1 MKNIEIFRNI
11 KVLEVHD
18 DYFIGA
24 RGYKLYKY
32 LFATKKYEYVAK
44 INDLKYGLFSRFF
57 LTRRLLRAEV
67 TNLYMLSNGDRLAIA
82 KKGIFRCE
90 SGGKTFTKCFCVPRG
105 SRPMN
110 LCVTPDGQLYFGEY
124 FANMEKRAVHI
135 YHSGDSGKNWN
146 IVYTFEDGTINHV
159 HGLFW
164 DPYTKSIWVA
174 TGDREDECII
184 ANTCDGFKT
193 LNIILRGNQEYR
205 ATNLLFYKDFIV
217 YATDSQYIVNEIRKI
232 DRQTL
237 KIEMLQQI
245 QGSGIYGGQCGDYGY
260 ISASVE
266 PSEVNKDQSTHL
278 WFSDDGVFWRELY
291 SAKKDS
297 WNGMLFQFGSILFP
311 KHDFPLKKFMF
322 YGRAVRKI
330 GSHSVLIEK

>member
-1 MKNIEIFRNI
+1 MADLEIFRNI

-24 RGYKLYKY
+24 RGYELYKY
-32 LFATKKYEYVAK
+32 TFATKKYQYVAK
-44 INDLKYGLFSRFF
+44 VDDSKYALFSLFF
-57 LTRRLLRAEV
+57 LTRRLLRAEI
-67 TNLYMLSNGDRLAIA
+67 TNLYSLSNGDRLVIA
-82 KKGIFRCE
+82 KKGIFRCK
-90 SGGKTFTKCFCVPRG
+90 SGDKVFTKCFDVPRG

-110 LCVTPDGQLYFGEY
+110 LCITPDDQIYFGEY
-124 FANMEKRAVHI
+124 FANMGKQAVHI
-135 YHSGDSGKNWN
+135 YHSSDGGRNWKV
-146 IVYTFEDGTINHV
+146 VYTFDEGNINHV

-174 TGDREDECII
+174 TGDRKNECII

-193 LNIILRGNQEYR
+193 LNIILRGDQEYR

-217 YATDSQYIVNEIRKI
+217 YATDSQYMVNEIRKI
-232 DRQTL
+232 DRATL
-237 KIEMLQQI
+237 KIETLQQI

-266 PSEVNKDQSTHL
+266 PSEVNKDRSTHL
-278 WFSDDGVFWRELY
+278 WCSEDGVFWRELF
-291 SAKKDS
+291 SAKKDF

-311 KHDFPLKKFMF
+311 KHDVPLKKFMF
-322 YGRAVRKI
+322 SGRAVRKI
-330 GSHSVLIEK
+330 GGHSALIEK